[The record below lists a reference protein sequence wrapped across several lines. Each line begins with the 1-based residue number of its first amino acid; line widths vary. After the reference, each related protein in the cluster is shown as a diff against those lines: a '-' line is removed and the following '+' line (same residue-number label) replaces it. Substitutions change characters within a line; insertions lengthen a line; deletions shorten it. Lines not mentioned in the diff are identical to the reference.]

1 MITAAG
7 AGSGLDIENIVNQLI
22 ALEEQPVNA
31 LRQRRAGVNVQ
42 ISDYGSLKS
51 TLGDLES
58 VIEKLGDESRFG
70 AFVAESSDEDVFT
83 VETLDGTQ
91 SHNHSINVISLATA
105 HRMVSDPY
113 ASSSDT
119 VAAGDYT
126 FGSGDESFTISLAD
140 GDNSLLNFASLI
152 NNSTDNT
159 TIEASVLNVADGS
172 RLVLTAR
179 NAGVDNII
187 TAPAGY
193 TELTAASD
201 AQFEID
207 GLAATSSTNTVTDV
221 APDLS
226 IELKAIGSADIV
238 SNRNTE
244 SIVELLEE
252 FATGYNEMNSTISR
266 LSQGS
271 LDGESLTR
279 RIQTAVRNDFFANIV
294 LDESSPADSH
304 SIFNNGL
311 TFDKTGQLSVDRD
324 RLDDAISTNSFQLQQ
339 IFTDPDNGFAAR
351 LESTLNRFTELSGA
365 IDTRTDSLE
374 ANGSSIDDNIDRLE
388 LRLEQTE
395 IRYRRQFGAMDT
407 LIARLQSNGDY
418 LVQQLASLNN

>member
-7 AGSGLDIENIVNQLI
+7 AGSGLDIETIVNQLL
-22 ALEEQPVNA
+22 ALEEQPINA
-31 LRQRRAGVNVQ
+31 LRVRRSNLDVQ
-42 ISDYGSLKS
+42 ISDYGNLKS

-58 VIEKLGDESRFG
+58 VVERLGDESRFG
-70 AFVAESSDEDVFT
+70 AFNAETDNEDVLT

-91 SHNHSINVISLATA
+91 SHNHSINVTALATS

-113 ASSSDT
+113 AEATDP

-126 FGSGDESFTISLAD
+126 FGSGDETFTISLTA

-179 NAGVDNII
+179 NSGTENVI
-187 TAPAGY
+187 TAPAGF
-193 TELTAASD
+193 TELTAATD
-201 AQFEID
+201 AEFEID
-207 GLAATSSTNTVTDV
+207 GLAVTSSSNTVTDV
-221 APDLS
+221 TPSLS
-226 IELKAIGSADIV
+226 IELVDIGSANIV
-238 SNRNTE
+238 STRSTD

-252 FATGYNEMNSTISR
+252 FTSGYNTLNSTISR
-266 LSQGS
+266 LSEGS

-279 RIQTAVRNDFFANIV
+279 RIQSALRTDFFSDIV
-294 LDESSPADSH
+294 LDESNPTDSH
-304 SIFNNGL
+304 SIFNKGL
-311 TFDKTGQLSVDRD
+311 TFDKDGLLSVDRD
-324 RLDDAISTNSFQLQQ
+324 RLDAAISTNSFQLQQ
-339 IFTDPDNGFAAR
+339 LFTHPDNGFAAR
-351 LESTLNRFTELSGA
+351 LESTLNRYTELSGA

-374 ANGSSIDDNIDRLE
+374 ASGGSVDDSIDRLE

-395 IRYRRQFGAMDT
+395 VRFRRQFGAMDT
-407 LIARLQSNGDY
+407 LIARLQSSGDY

>member
-7 AGSGLDIENIVNQLI
+7 AGSGLDIENIVNQLV
-22 ALEEQPVNA
+22 ALEEQPINA
-31 LRQRRAGVNVQ
+31 QRLRRSSVDVQ

-51 TLGDLES
+51 TLSDLES
-58 VIEKLGDESRFG
+58 VAEKLGDESRFG
-70 AFVAESSDEDVFT
+70 AFVAETSDEDIFT

-91 SHNHSINVISLATA
+91 SHNHTINVISLATS

-113 ASSSDT
+113 ASATDS

-126 FGSGDESFTISLAD
+126 FGSGDESFTISLATS
-140 GDNSLLNFASLI
+140 DNSLLNFASLI

-159 TIEASVLNVADGS
+159 TIEASVLNVDDGS

-179 NAGVDNII
+179 NAGVDNVI
-187 TAPAGY
+187 TAPAGFS
-193 TELTAASD
+193 ELTAASD

-226 IELKAIGSADIV
+226 IGLKAIGTANII
-238 SNRNTE
+238 SNRSTD

-252 FATGYNEMNSTISR
+252 FASGYNAMANTISR
-266 LSQGS
+266 LSEGS

-279 RIQTAVRNDFFANIV
+279 RIQSAVRNDFFIDIV
-294 LDESSPADSH
+294 LDESNPSESH

-311 TFDKTGQLSVDRD
+311 TFDKTGQLSVDRE

-339 IFTDPDNGFAAR
+339 IFTNPDNGFAAR
-351 LESTLNRFTELSGA
+351 MEATLNRFTELSGA
-365 IDTRTDSLE
+365 IDTRTDSLQ
-374 ANGSSIDDNIDRLE
+374 ANGNTIDDNIDRME
-388 LRLEQTE
+388 RRLEQTE

-407 LIARLQSNGDY
+407 LIARLQSSGDY